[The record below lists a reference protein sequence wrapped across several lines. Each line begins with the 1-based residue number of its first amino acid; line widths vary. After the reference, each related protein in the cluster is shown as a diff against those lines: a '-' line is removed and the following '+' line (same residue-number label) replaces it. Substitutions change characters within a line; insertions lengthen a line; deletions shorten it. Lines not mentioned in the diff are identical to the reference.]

1 MEISTGSYIA
11 VNRVYHSRH
20 SEVDWDN
27 LQLGTYTSD
36 HMLVCDYS
44 AGRWEQ
50 AEIQPFGP
58 FLLSPTTLALHYG
71 QTIFEGMKAF
81 RTEEGR
87 IHIFRADRHY
97 ERLGR
102 SAERMCMPVPP
113 PDVFHEGLRRL
124 VELEKDWV
132 PGQAGTAL
140 YLRPMMIATDT
151 KLTVKVSDSYRFAII
166 CLPAGPYF
174 ARPLRVKI
182 ERRFVRAVRGGT
194 GYAKCGGNYGGA
206 LYPTRQAN
214 EEGFDQVIWT
224 DGIQHRY
231 VEELGMM
238 NTFFVIDGT
247 LVTPALTDT
256 ILDGV
261 TRDSLLTLALD
272 AGITVAERPVS
283 VEELREG
290 LERGRVTEAF
300 GAGTAAVVSPIR
312 SIGIDGMEYALPVVG
327 GEVEGG
333 DARTGGA
340 GGAGGA
346 GAAAGAGGADGA
358 AVADG
363 AAGDSI
369 ALRLKK
375 ELDDIR
381 YGRKA
386 DLYGWN
392 GYI

>member
-1 MEISTGSYIA
+1 MEISTGSYIP

-20 SEVDWDN
+20 SEVDWEN

-50 AEIQPFGP
+50 PEIQPFGP

-81 RTEEGR
+81 RTEDGR

-97 ERLGR
+97 ERLER

-151 KLTVKVSDSYRFAII
+151 KLTVKISDSYRFAII

-174 ARPLRVKI
+174 PRPLRVKI

-194 GYAKCGGNYGGA
+194 GYTKCGGNYGGA
-206 LYPTRQAN
+206 LYPTQQAKA
-214 EEGFDQVIWT
+214 EGFDQVLWT
-224 DGIQHRY
+224 DGIQHQF

-238 NTFFVIDGT
+238 NTFFVIDGA

-261 TRDSLLTLALD
+261 TRDSLLTLALN
-272 AGITVAERPVS
+272 AGITVVERPVS

-300 GAGTAAVVSPIR
+300 GAGTAAVVAPIR
-312 SIGIDGMEYALPVVG
+312 SIGIDGMEYTLPIVEDG
-327 GEVEGG
+327 GEAEDGG
-333 DARTGGA
+333 S
-340 GGAGGA
+340 
-346 GAAAGAGGADGA
+346 AAGE
-358 AVADG
+358 V
-363 AAGDSI
+363 AAGQGKSI
-369 ALRLKK
+369 ALLLKQ
-375 ELDDIR
+375 ELDAIR

-386 DLYGWN
+386 DPYGWN